1 MRREA
6 EVKTTRLR
14 FKPSSLAVCTF
25 PRCLSKYIQLKIRS
39 TKSTNESRLFPGSRH
54 SGVKRKIKQS
64 VVKWIGPKCSFKII
78 NFHLSYPLYLFLFI
92 IHFCVSL
99 FYYFFY
105 PRLLNVRTCV
115 PCVQV
120 ATPLLPIRQ
129 RRTRRTC
136 LSIRQTL
143 IFRRAKLRQTPNISW
158 TYSVQF
164 GSSHEIFEAWPAG
177 ASVCL
182 LLNKLSIWLF

>member
-25 PRCLSKYIQLKIRS
+25 SRCLSKYIQLKIR
-39 TKSTNESRLFPGSRH
+39 STNESRLFPGSRH

-64 VVKWIGPKCSFKII
+64 VVKWIEPNCAFKIV
-78 NFHLSYPLYLFLFI
+78 NFHLPYPLYLFLFI
-92 IHFCVSL
+92 IHFCISL
-99 FYYFFY
+99 FYYYFFY

-115 PCVQV
+115 PCLRV
-120 ATPLLPIRQ
+120 ATPLLPICLK
-129 RRTRRTC
+129 RTRRIC

-143 IFRRAKLRQTPNISW
+143 IFRPAKLRQTPNL
-158 TYSVQF
+158 T
-164 GSSHEIFEAWPAG
+164 
-177 ASVCL
+177 
-182 LLNKLSIWLF
+182 

>member
-1 MRREA
+1 MGIKFPTPWKTLIIKFPPPRDGKGVKCPGYARGGGGHVEASIWPIHNLALLRLVRREA

-39 TKSTNESRLFPGSRH
+39 TKNTNESRLFSGSRH

-64 VVKWIGPKCSFKII
+64 VVKWIGPKCAFKII

-92 IHFCVSL
+92 IHLCVSL

-120 ATPLLPIRQ
+120 ATPLP
-129 RRTRRTC
+129 
-136 LSIRQTL
+136 
-143 IFRRAKLRQTPNISW
+143 
-158 TYSVQF
+158 
-164 GSSHEIFEAWPAG
+164 SSDFTNGHKP
-177 ASVCL
+177 
-182 LLNKLSIWLF
+182 

>member
-14 FKPSSLAVCTF
+14 FKPSSLAVCAF
-25 PRCLSKYIQLKIRS
+25 KYIPLKIRS
-39 TKSTNESRLFPGSRH
+39 INESRLFPGSRH

-64 VVKWIGPKCSFKII
+64 VVKWIEPNCAFKII

-115 PCVQV
+115 PWVLV
-120 ATPLLPIRQ
+120 ATPLLPIRLK
-129 RRTRRTC
+129 RTRRTC

-143 IFRRAKLRQTPNISW
+143 IFRRAKVRQTPNLSW
-158 TYSVQF
+158 T
-164 GSSHEIFEAWPAG
+164 
-177 ASVCL
+177 
-182 LLNKLSIWLF
+182 